1 MGEIPLIGANI
12 RPADYK
18 NKKFC
23 FQIETPNRIYHII
36 ASSEADMKD
45 WMACLKEV
53 VVTLSNLT
61 LQISSPKPAATPAGG
76 STASVSQP
84 PSVPKPSD
92 IEGKVGLEDFDLL
105 KVIGKGSFGKVLRS

>member
-1 MGEIPLIGANI
+1 MQNKKEKMGEIPLLGANV

-53 VVTLSNLT
+53 MTSLPFV
-61 LQISSPKPAATPAGG
+61 
-76 STASVSQP
+76 
-84 PSVPKPSD
+84 
-92 IEGKVGLEDFDLL
+92 
-105 KVIGKGSFGKVLRS
+105 

>member
-1 MGEIPLIGANI
+1 MGEIPLLGANI

-45 WMACLKEV
+45 WMACLKEASICPEHFLRTFPV
-53 VVTLSNLT
+53 LHSLLSRFTFSLNPL
-61 LQISSPKPAATPAGG
+61 
-76 STASVSQP
+76 
-84 PSVPKPSD
+84 
-92 IEGKVGLEDFDLL
+92 
-105 KVIGKGSFGKVLRS
+105 SFIR